1 MDKALILTLI
11 NEYTI
16 KLSDSS
22 IQRLIELA
30 EVKANWDGRDAEPM
44 NEASCREMLYFLN
57 KINDNIPNDIGFF
70 FNHEGMMSINWILN
84 NQLVD
89 VCFEPEATYLY
100 MTGYD
105 DGIALPRSVFKHFKY
120 TDPENCFAN
129 YKTKLEMV
137 SGLLYKL
144 EQDTA
149 KNLVELIAYDYGWGE
164 HNDELEMNTEA
175 LHSFVH
181 FIDTLDVLPERI
193 LVFLTHEGFLEVI
206 LMDHQPHHEI
216 EFTPE
221 GLMFFLAPEYDITE
235 VSKENFNQY
244 KDINHFFKGEIK

>member
-1 MDKALILTLI
+1 MNKELILTII
-11 NEYTI
+11 NEHTI

-22 IQRLIELA
+22 IQRLIELS
-30 EVKANWDGRDAEPM
+30 EIKANWDGRDAEPM
-44 NEASCREMLYFLN
+44 NEKSCREMLYFLN
-57 KINDNIPNDIGFF
+57 KISDSIPNDIGFF
-70 FNHEGMMSINWILN
+70 FNHEGMMSINWMLN

-120 TDPENCFAN
+120 TDPECCFVN

-144 EQDTA
+144 EHDTA
-149 KNLVELIAYDYGWGE
+149 KNLVERIAYDYGWGE
-164 HNDELEMNTEA
+164 HGDELEINTDA

-181 FIDTLDVLPERI
+181 FIDNLEVLPEKI
-193 LVFLTHEGFLEVI
+193 LIFLTHEGYLEVV
-206 LMDHQPHHEI
+206 LMDYDPRHEI

-221 GLMFFLAPEYDITE
+221 GLLFFLAPEYDMTE
-235 VSKENFNQY
+235 VSKNNFNQY
-244 KDINHFFKGEIK
+244 KDINDFLTGEIK